1 MTLLAVEGED
11 EEVVVVE
18 LGVVAVDVELGA
30 VDVVEALEVVDE
42 NAESGTTE
50 RLVSPL
56 SATNTSP
63 FPES

>member
-18 LGVVAVDVELGA
+18 LGVEAVEVELGA
-30 VDVVEALEVVDE
+30 VDVVEVLEVVDE

>member
-11 EEVVVVE
+11 EEAVVVE

-30 VDVVEALEVVDE
+30 VDMVEVPEVVDE

-50 RLVSPL
+50 RLASPL

>member
-1 MTLLAVEGED
+1 VTLLAVEGED
-11 EEVVVVE
+11 EEAVVVE

-30 VDVVEALEVVDE
+30 VDMVEVPEVVDE